1 MKIFLHLTFTRPRP
15 TTDSSLRL
23 IECLIF
29 SVTRPHGP
37 QFPLSYFVRCG
48 GLLTLSQRNGCKGG
62 KPISSFSKAFFFIIF
77 IVGITWFTYKTTFRS
92 RYLFFLCYFADSS
105 IYRRGCPC
113 SAFGNLSP
121 CVFHERREDRW
132 RDVGGNWSAVV
143 LHHAGDINHF
153 FCLEDRTWKP
163 RNPGETNKVW
173 GCSCLS
179 IITSWSAKVERM
191 LLNDDTSWYLT
202 LSRIWISQ

>member
-1 MKIFLHLTFTRPRP
+1 MKETAAKEASRFPRFRKLFTSSS
-15 TTDSSLRL
+15 SSLASRDL
-23 IECLIF
+23 QIKQLF
-29 SVTRPHGP
+29 VL
-37 QFPLSYFVRCG
+37 LS
-48 GLLTLSQRNGCKGG
+48 
-62 KPISSFSKAFFFIIF
+62 
-77 IVGITWFTYKTTFRS
+77 
-92 RYLFFLCYFADSS
+92 FFLYYFADSS

-132 RDVGGNWSAVV
+132 RDVGGNWIAVV

-173 GCSCLS
+173 HCFCLC
-179 IITSWSAKVERM
+179 IKTSRSAKLT
-191 LLNDDTSWYLT
+191 LLNGDTSWYLT